1 MDQGLEPS
9 KHGPVERPTLREGTS
24 GSRLE
29 KRMTNRPRADANT
42 IKLKP
47 FHFAAIQ
54 TFIAVMVG
62 VASFFFSGASK
73 ITSFVVAVENRYATK
88 EMLQAEA
95 IQRQTDNARIEQ
107 MIRDQGAKIDSIYN
121 LLITNGSGRN
131 PGAAKVGR

>member
-1 MDQGLEPS
+1 MDQDLSPDKS
-9 KHGPVERPTLREGTS
+9 TVEKRTLRDDA
-24 GSRLE
+24 RPD
-29 KRMTNRPRADANT
+29 KIKINVTNRERTDANT

-54 TFIAVMVG
+54 AFIAIIVG

-95 IQRQTDNARIEQ
+95 VQRQTDNARVEQ
-107 MIRDQGAKIDSIYN
+107 MIRDQSTKIDSIYN
-121 LLITNGSGRN
+121 LLITGSARSSSKTGR
-131 PGAAKVGR
+131 